1 MIRALRVPLIVVTVE
16 LLAVLPAHAINGSLK
31 VTSFPGGA
39 KVFVDGA
46 DTGKTTP
53 MSVSLPVGSH
63 VVKAQIVGS
72 GWSPAES
79 TVTIVEGNNDLSVTL
94 LPALTQGP
102 EGPIGPQGPQGDPGI
117 QGPPGTVTHAAG
129 PCFDNAHRYVDCG
142 NGTVT
147 DTVTGLI
154 WLQNAN
160 CFGLQN
166 YTAANQAAA
175 GLADGQCGLTDG
187 SSEGD
192 WRLPT
197 VAEWEATAARAVALN
212 CRFGAPPPKGFPSLT
227 NDLGTACLIEGPT
240 SFAGVQVQ
248 SDGPYWSSS
257 ATEDFANAA
266 WEMRL
271 VYGIR
276 GLEGKGT
283 SLFVW
288 PVRGGH

>member
-1 MIRALRVPLIVVTVE
+1 MIRALRVPLLVMTVE
-16 LLAVLPAHAINGSLK
+16 LLAVLPAHATNGSLK

-46 DTGKTTP
+46 DTDKTTP
-53 MSVSLPVGSH
+53 MSISVSVGTH
-63 VVKAQIVGS
+63 VVKAQIPGT
-72 GWSPAES
+72 GWVPAES

-102 EGPIGPQGPQGDPGI
+102 EGPTGPQGPQGEPGI

-129 PCFDNAHRYVDCG
+129 PCFDNTNRYVNCQ

-160 CFGLQN
+160 CFGEKN
-166 YTAANQAAA
+166 YADANNAAA

-187 SSEGD
+187 SSAGD

-197 VAEWEATAARAVALN
+197 KAEWEATIARAVALG
-212 CRFGAPPPKGFPSLT
+212 CKFGGAGSPPSLT
-227 NDLGTACLIEGPT
+227 NDPGTDCLSAGPT
-240 SFAGVQVQ
+240 SFAGVQYFY
-248 SDGPYWSSS
+248 GSSG
-257 ATEDFANAA
+257 TLEDFPSFAWFAN
-266 WEMRL
+266 L
-271 VYGIR
+271 YNVFVGIAS
-276 GLEGKGT
+276 KDDGT
-283 SLFVW
+283 LVW